1 MEAKPLPDYGG
12 TDDYQVSLRF
22 GAEIR
27 DVPFLIYIRQE
38 QQKRPLHH
46 KLNVFQLIAIY
57 NVCFGTKQEGAQDVI
72 DGLVDEGLL
81 LRSKSG
87 KLSMGKEYKR
97 IAKEMSG
104 VKNGDGNG
112 DVNGDVNA
120 TSGPVNGPVNGLVTS
135 LKGSLKEVYLIVVN
149 NPGIKIG
156 QVAEA
161 RGKSESTVWKQLNS
175 LRKMGLIEYR
185 GSDKTGGY
193 YPV

>member
-1 MEAKPLPDYGG
+1 M
-12 TDDYQVSLRF
+12 
-22 GAEIR
+22 
-27 DVPFLIYIRQE
+27 
-38 QQKRPLHH
+38 
-46 KLNVFQLIAIY
+46 FQLLALY
-57 NVCFGTKQEGAQDVI
+57 SVCLGDAVPDVAAAVV

-81 LRSKSG
+81 VRSKTG
-87 KLSMGKEYKR
+87 KLSMGKEYKA
-97 IAKEMSG
+97 IAKEMSEA
-104 VKNGDGNG
+104 KNG
-112 DVNGDVNA
+112 DVNGDVNSDVNGGVNA